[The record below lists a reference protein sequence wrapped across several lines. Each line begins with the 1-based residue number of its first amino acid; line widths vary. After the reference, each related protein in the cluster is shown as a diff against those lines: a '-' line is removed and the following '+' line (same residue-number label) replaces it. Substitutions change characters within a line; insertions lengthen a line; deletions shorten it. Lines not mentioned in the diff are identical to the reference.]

1 MRVAFGVSCS
11 PAPNSSSVFAFS
23 YIATLKPAC
32 NSAIA
37 EASPPIPAP
46 AMIARR
52 DKRQTISRNSHSE
65 GEQGPFSPPS

>member
-11 PAPNSSSVFAFS
+11 PAPNSSSAFALS

-32 NSAIA
+32 SSAIA
-37 EASPPIPAP
+37 AVSPAIPAP

-52 DKRQTISRNSHSE
+52 GKRQATSLNSHSA
-65 GEQGPFSPPS
+65 GEQGPFRLLS